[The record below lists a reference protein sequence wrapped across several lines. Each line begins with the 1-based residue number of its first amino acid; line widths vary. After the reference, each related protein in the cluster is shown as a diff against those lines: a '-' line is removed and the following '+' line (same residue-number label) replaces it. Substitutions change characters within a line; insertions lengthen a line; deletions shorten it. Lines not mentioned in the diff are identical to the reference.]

1 MLMSYSLIVLFIT
14 LTMTF
19 FRSQRLKVVYEHTL
33 HFGKKLGH
41 QVLEV
46 IRNGYALPFVAQPH
60 AAEFANHTSALC
72 KEAFVT
78 SELERLSKIG
88 CIREVSRNEA
98 IIISPLGV
106 VTNAEKN
113 RVILDLRFVNSLLKS
128 YQFKYE
134 DLRTFRDIFEAGDWF
149 FKFDYQ
155 SGYHHVDILPQH
167 QQYLAFHGVRVM

>member
-14 LTMTF
+14 LTMTY
-19 FRSQRLKVVYEHTL
+19 FRLQRLKVVYEHTL

-41 QVLEV
+41 QVGFWKLSAMGMHCRLLHNRTLQSLL
-46 IRNGYALPFVAQPH
+46 ITHQP
-60 AAEFANHTSALC
+60 C
-72 KEAFVT
+72 VREAFVT

-88 CIREVSRNEA
+88 CIREVSRKEA

-128 YQFKYE
+128 YQFK
-134 DLRTFRDIFEAGDWF
+134 
-149 FKFDYQ
+149 
-155 SGYHHVDILPQH
+155 
-167 QQYLAFHGVRVM
+167 